1 MKIVTTLHHS
11 SLQKVS
17 GMVCGMILLCGMVA
31 YTLQTKEQQPIQQIA
46 ISSALETAASAP
58 EVEVSSKTEDAVTE
72 EANAG
77 DSTNASDEE
86 ALLAAPV
93 FQWSEHVSSA
103 FGSRDD
109 PLEEGAEDH
118 LGIDIAVNE
127 GTAVFAAMDGVVS
140 VSQTSDTG
148 YGNEILLDHENGVQ
162 TRYAHC
168 SALLCSEGDT
178 VEKGDLIALVG
189 NTGDS
194 TGPHLHF
201 EVLENGEAVDPTA
214 WLSGE

>member
-31 YTLQTKEQQPIQQIA
+31 YTLQTKEQEPIQQIA

-58 EVEVSSKTEDAVTE
+58 EVEVSSKTEESSVE
-72 EANAG
+72 E
-77 DSTNASDEE
+77 DNASNVSAD
-86 ALLAAPV
+86 APLTAPV
-93 FQWSEHVSSA
+93 FQWSEYLSSD
-103 FGSRDD
+103 FGTRQD
-109 PLEEGAEDH
+109 PMEEGEEDH

-140 VSQTSDTG
+140 LAETSDTG
-148 YGNEILLDHENGVQ
+148 YGNEIMLDHDDGLQ

-168 SALLCSEGDT
+168 SALLCSEGDH
-178 VEKGDLIALVG
+178 VQAGDLIALVG

-201 EVLENGEAVDPTA
+201 EVLEDGKAVDPVA
-214 WLSGE
+214 LLSAE